1 MTTLMPAKKD
11 TVDFEQQ
18 LAELEQLVGLL
29 EEGNLPLEQ
38 SLSLFEQGIKLSK
51 NCYTTLNAAE
61 QKVKVLIEKNGL
73 STLEDFNSETENG
86 NTI

>member
-1 MTTLMPAKKD
+1 MPAKKD
-11 TVDFEQQ
+11 TLDFEQQ

-38 SLSLFEQGIKLSK
+38 SLNLFEQGIKLSK
-51 NCYTTLNAAE
+51 NCYSTLNAAE